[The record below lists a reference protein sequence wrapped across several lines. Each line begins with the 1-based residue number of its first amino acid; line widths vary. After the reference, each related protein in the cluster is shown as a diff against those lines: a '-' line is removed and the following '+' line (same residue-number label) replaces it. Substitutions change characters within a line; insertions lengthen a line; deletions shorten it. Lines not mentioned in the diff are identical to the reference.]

1 MNEQTPVANDL
12 ETVTPLL
19 VLSVFDWIALAVLI
33 IGGLNWWLV
42 GALNLDLV
50 GALFGTGTVLTRV
63 VYMIVGVA
71 AVWCIVLCFR
81 LAGKR

>member
-1 MNEQTPVANDL
+1 MNEEIPVANDL

-19 VLSVFDWIALAVLI
+19 VLSVFDWIALAILI
-33 IGGLNWWLV
+33 IGGLNWGMV

-50 GALFGTGTVLTRV
+50 GAVLGTGTVATRIA
-63 VYMIVGVA
+63 YMIVGVA
-71 AVWCIVLCFR
+71 ALWCLLLCFR

>member
-1 MNEQTPVANDL
+1 M
-12 ETVTPLL
+12 L

-33 IGGLNWWLV
+33 VGGLNWGLV
-42 GALNLDLV
+42 GALNLDAI
-50 GALFGTGTVLTRV
+50 GALLGTGTLPTRI

-71 AVWCIVLCFR
+71 ALWCILLCVR